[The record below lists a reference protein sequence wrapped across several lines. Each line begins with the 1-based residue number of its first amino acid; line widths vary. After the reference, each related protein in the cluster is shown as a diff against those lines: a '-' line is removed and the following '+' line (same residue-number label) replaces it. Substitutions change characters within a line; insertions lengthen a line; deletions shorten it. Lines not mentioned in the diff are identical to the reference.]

1 MEMGCGVDESIR
13 FSSIPPEVTLM
24 VYRFVEIVHV
34 HLFAPWH
41 LVEHLFTTFFRTI
54 ARSGAMFEL
63 NERMRSHCVYS
74 LLDVSCS
81 VFENLTVSAQEP
93 LQGVRVRAHGRPDFV
108 IKRHY
113 EIVCV
118 VEVKSGEVWRGWG
131 QNTVAALGIVTYL
144 HTWNLLTSRGPII
157 EFENVVLPLV
167 QGSPTPEMLDF
178 VCSKISGALHAIL
191 E

>member
-1 MEMGCGVDESIR
+1 M
-13 FSSIPPEVTLM
+13 
-24 VYRFVEIVHV
+24 
-34 HLFAPWH
+34 
-41 LVEHLFTTFFRTI
+41 EHLFTTFFRTI

-81 VFENLTVSAQEP
+81 VFENLTIAAQEP

-131 QNTVAALGIVTYL
+131 QNTVAAEVACEVSHRHAVLGIVTNL

-157 EFENVVLPLV
+157 EFETVVLPTV
-167 QGSPTPEMLDF
+167 QGLPTPEMLDF